1 MNGFDKRER
10 AEEGKFAL
18 DQELR
23 FKANAR
29 RNKLLGLWAA
39 GLLGKTGEAAA
50 NYATEVVKSD
60 FEAPGD
66 EDVFRKVKGDL
77 EKAASD
83 AGLAEDP
90 AVVEGLVERA
100 RALAERIGSETTR
113 VMVVVQEALDLARAA
128 AVEAEA
134 LRSVRNEVGSAGEKA
149 DEAVRPRSVPVS
161 MSSTTTCSPPLPKS
175 LVTNSPV
182 SANRII

>member
-1 MNGFDKRER
+1 VRETVVSGFDKRER

-39 GLLGKTGEAAA
+39 EKLGKTGEAAST
-50 NYATEVVKSD
+50 YAVEVVKSD

-77 EKAASD
+77 DAAGVAITD
-83 AGLAEDP
+83 HQLQRQMTELME
-90 AVVEGLVERA
+90 V
-100 RALAERIGSETTR
+100 
-113 VMVVVQEALDLARAA
+113 
-128 AVEAEA
+128 AVEQVKAE
-134 LRSVRNEVGSAGEKA
+134 K
-149 DEAVRPRSVPVS
+149 
-161 MSSTTTCSPPLPKS
+161 K
-175 LVTNSPV
+175 
-182 SANRII
+182 

>member
-1 MNGFDKRER
+1 MSGFDKRER

-39 GLLGKTGEAAA
+39 EKLGKTGEAAA
-50 NYATEVVKSD
+50 AYATEVVKSD

-77 EKAASD
+77 D
-83 AGLAEDP
+83 AGGVGVSDHQLQRQMTE
-90 AVVEGLVERA
+90 LM
-100 RALAERIGSETTR
+100 ET
-113 VMVVVQEALDLARAA
+113 
-128 AVEAEA
+128 AVEQVK
-134 LRSVRNEVGSAGEKA
+134 SEK
-149 DEAVRPRSVPVS
+149 
-161 MSSTTTCSPPLPKS
+161 K
-175 LVTNSPV
+175 
-182 SANRII
+182 

>member
-1 MNGFDKRER
+1 MSGFDKRER

-39 GLLGKTGEAAA
+39 EKLGKTGEDAS
-50 NYATEVVKSD
+50 NYAVEVVKSD

-77 EKAASD
+77 DKAGVAITD
-83 AGLAEDP
+83 HQLQ
-90 AVVEGLVERA
+90 RQM
-100 RALAERIGSETTR
+100 SEL
-113 VMVVVQEALDLARAA
+113 MEA
-128 AVEAEA
+128 AVTQVRAE
-134 LRSVRNEVGSAGEKA
+134 K
-149 DEAVRPRSVPVS
+149 
-161 MSSTTTCSPPLPKS
+161 K
-175 LVTNSPV
+175 
-182 SANRII
+182 

>member
-1 MNGFDKRER
+1 MSGFEKRER

-39 GLLGKTGEAAA
+39 EKLGKTGEAASA
-50 NYATEVVKSD
+50 YAVEVVKSD

-77 EKAASD
+77 DAAGVAITD
-83 AGLAEDP
+83 HQLQRQMTE
-90 AVVEGLVERA
+90 LM
-100 RALAERIGSETTR
+100 ET
-113 VMVVVQEALDLARAA
+113 
-128 AVEAEA
+128 AVEQVKAE
-134 LRSVRNEVGSAGEKA
+134 K
-149 DEAVRPRSVPVS
+149 
-161 MSSTTTCSPPLPKS
+161 K
-175 LVTNSPV
+175 
-182 SANRII
+182 